1 MELEEAM
8 SKRKSVRSFS
18 DEPLS
23 KEDINQLLWAGLK
36 CPSAG
41 GIHPL
46 MILVIN
52 DKETKEKLC
61 IAALNQE
68 AIRRAPVVLV
78 VAADFARMVNRYH
91 KRGYRYCYMEAGHIG
106 QNISLM
112 AVSLG
117 LGCVMIGAFR
127 DAEVKTVLG
136 IEEDPI
142 YIIPVGR
149 MKNAL
154 STSVSRS

>member
-1 MELEEAM
+1 MLVEEAI
-8 SKRKSVRSFS
+8 SKRKSIRSFR

-41 GIHPL
+41 GIHPFR
-46 MILVIN
+46 IQVIE
-52 DKETKEKLC
+52 DKDLKKKLC
-61 IAALNQE
+61 SACLNQK
-68 AIRRAPVVLV
+68 AIEQAPVVLV
-78 VAADFARMVNRYH
+78 VVADIARMINHYH
-91 KRGYRYCYMEAGHIG
+91 ERGHRYCYMEAGHIG

-117 LGCVMIGAFR
+117 LGCVMIGAFK
-127 DAEVKTVLG
+127 DAEVKAVLG

-149 MKNAL
+149 IK
-154 STSVSRS
+154 